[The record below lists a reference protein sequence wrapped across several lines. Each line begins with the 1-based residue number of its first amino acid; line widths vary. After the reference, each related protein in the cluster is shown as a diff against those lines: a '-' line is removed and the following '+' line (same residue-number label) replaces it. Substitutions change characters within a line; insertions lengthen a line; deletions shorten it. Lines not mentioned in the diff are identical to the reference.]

1 LELKA
6 KSLKKKLNN
15 NHDDSLT
22 SAAWM
27 PDGQSFVTGGMKGH
41 FYVCVSKSPDFERCS
56 VKELNFIFM

>member
-1 LELKA
+1 MNKIILYLCVFYFCSYKA
-6 KSLKKKLNN
+6 KTLKKRINN

-41 FYVCVSKSPDFERCS
+41 FYVCVS
-56 VKELNFIFM
+56 